1 MTTVPTVLALLPGLL
16 PAMAPN
22 PIDEGTLR
30 PGLDPSQ
37 VTPGVL
43 GFLMTLLLAVT
54 VIFLVRDFNRRNRRL
69 RYRAEYAE
77 RRAAEERVGGYAAA
91 DAADGAEPGRARS
104 ARAEPGSAEP
114 GAAGA
119 DRTDGPSAP
128 ARDPEGPERRG

>member
-1 MTTVPTVLALLPGLL
+1 MTAVPTLFALL

-43 GFLMTLLLAVT
+43 GFLMTLLLAVA
-54 VIFLVRDFNRRNRRL
+54 VILLVRDFNRRNRRL

-77 RRAAEERVGGYAAA
+77 RRAAEERVGGYAE
-91 DAADGAEPGRARS
+91 DDGAGTGR
-104 ARAEPGSAEP
+104 
-114 GAAGA
+114 AGA
-119 DRTDGPSAP
+119 DRAGDDVAGDVPTTRAE
-128 ARDPEGPERRG
+128 DPEGPDRRG

>member
-1 MTTVPTVLALLPGLL
+1 MTTVLNVLALL

-37 VTPGVL
+37 VTPGML
-43 GFLMTLLLAVT
+43 GFLMTLLLAVA

-77 RRAAEERVGGYAAA
+77 RRAAEERAGG
-91 DAADGAEPGRARS
+91 P
-104 ARAEPGSAEP
+104 
-114 GAAGA
+114 AGA
-119 DRTDGPSAP
+119 DSAGTDGAGAARTGADGNP
-128 ARDPEGPERRG
+128 AGGGPVARAQEPEGPEPRG

>member
-1 MTTVPTVLALLPGLL
+1 MTTVLNVLALL

-37 VTPGVL
+37 VTPGML
-43 GFLMTLLLAVT
+43 GFLMTLLLAVA

-77 RRAAEERVGGYAAA
+77 RRAAEERAGEERAGGRTGTDSAGTDGA
-91 DAADGAEPGRARS
+91 DARTGADGDRAGGGPA
-104 ARAEPGSAEP
+104 ARAEE
-114 GAAGA
+114 
-119 DRTDGPSAP
+119 
-128 ARDPEGPERRG
+128 PEGPDPRG

>member
-1 MTTVPTVLALLPGLL
+1 MTTVLNVLALL

-37 VTPGVL
+37 VTPGML
-43 GFLMTLLLAVT
+43 GFLMTLLLAVA

-77 RRAAEERVGGYAAA
+77 RRAAEERAGGHTGTDSAGTDSA
-91 DAADGAEPGRARS
+91 DARTGADGDRAGGGPA
-104 ARAEPGSAEP
+104 ARAEE
-114 GAAGA
+114 
-119 DRTDGPSAP
+119 
-128 ARDPEGPERRG
+128 PEGPDPRG

>member
-1 MTTVPTVLALLPGLL
+1 MTTVLNVLALL

-37 VTPGVL
+37 VTPGML
-43 GFLMTLLLAVT
+43 GFLMTLLLAVA

-77 RRAAEERVGGYAAA
+77 RRAAEERAGGPAGTGGAGTDGA
-91 DAADGAEPGRARS
+91 DARTGADGD
-104 ARAEPGSAEP
+104 RAEE
-114 GAAGA
+114 
-119 DRTDGPSAP
+119 
-128 ARDPEGPERRG
+128 PEGPDPRG

>member
-1 MTTVPTVLALLPGLL
+1 MTTVLNVLALL

-37 VTPGVL
+37 VTPGML
-43 GFLMTLLLAVT
+43 GFLMTLLLAVA

-77 RRAAEERVGGYAAA
+77 RRAAEERAGG
-91 DAADGAEPGRARS
+91 P
-104 ARAEPGSAEP
+104 
-114 GAAGA
+114 AGA
-119 DRTDGPSAP
+119 DSAGTDGAGAARTGADGDP
-128 ARDPEGPERRG
+128 AGGGPVARAQEPEGPEPRG

>member
-1 MTTVPTVLALLPGLL
+1 MTTVLNVLALL

-37 VTPGVL
+37 VTPGML
-43 GFLMTLLLAVT
+43 GFLMTLLLAVA

-77 RRAAEERVGGYAAA
+77 RRAAEERAGGPAGTDSAGTDGA
-91 DAADGAEPGRARS
+91 DARTGADGDRAGGGPA
-104 ARAEPGSAEP
+104 ARAEE
-114 GAAGA
+114 
-119 DRTDGPSAP
+119 
-128 ARDPEGPERRG
+128 PEGPAPRG

>member
-1 MTTVPTVLALLPGLL
+1 MTTVLNVLALL

-43 GFLMTLLLAVT
+43 GFLMTLLLAVA

-77 RRAAEERVGGYAAA
+77 RRAAEERAGGYAVADTDA
-91 DAADGAEPGRARS
+91 DAVRT
-104 ARAEPGSAEP
+104 
-114 GAAGA
+114 
-119 DRTDGPSAP
+119 DRTGTGTAGTGTAGTDRAGGAP
-128 ARDPEGPERRG
+128 VGTPEEPEGPDRRG

>member
-1 MTTVPTVLALLPGLL
+1 MTTVLNVLALL

-37 VTPGVL
+37 VTPGML
-43 GFLMTLLLAVT
+43 GFLMTLLLAVA

-77 RRAAEERVGGYAAA
+77 RRAAEERAGGPAGTDSAGTGGAGAARTG
-91 DAADGAEPGRARS
+91 ADGDPAGGGPA
-104 ARAEPGSAEP
+104 ARAQQ
-114 GAAGA
+114 
-119 DRTDGPSAP
+119 
-128 ARDPEGPERRG
+128 PEGPEPRG